1 MLPSRPLLSLILIC
15 LSACFVVA
23 SAWPQQDPPMT
34 HMDKKQLQKVA
45 DALVDEGKRLEK
57 QGDLDGAREKFLDAE
72 GYISTSDALDGL
84 KRVREEKDKKS
95 EAMLEQAQG
104 DCTVGKPADCATKL
118 EAALLLGPQKP
129 AALHND
135 LALSYQ
141 KGGDRSNAVSHLD
154 ALIVAT
160 RDEKERMG
168 FAELRTSLVTG
179 AKAPTIT
186 PDIRKRIQEFNAAFA
201 KSDNNPSSDSQQT
214 ASSASITLCDRIKD
228 LQPGPATNPAVLY
241 NAAKC
246 AEEDGDDAPAA
257 DLLGQYLKAAPDSL
271 DARDVQIHRDSL
283 LSLAALTGDTGV
295 QVRAHFA
302 AAARD
307 LDYRRYDRANL
318 EYQAAQQ
325 IAPSFALTYW
335 RMGIMA
341 EASANVTLARVYLQ
355 RFIQLETNTD
365 RKNDAA
371 MHLASLDQWHS
382 DYIQNVDEAHDLMA
396 DLLTHSMGLDSEGV
410 QRKTKLNKAQNKAS
424 SRTKM
429 MLAASE
435 TLSGAYVRRQLDQA
449 RADLEEA
456 TQLFPIAPEA
466 NEMLALLDLEEN
478 DWPSA
483 YRSFDAVASAG
494 MPVSFYA
501 QLYDSKD
508 NKNIRAT
515 KIEIGRETVRFVYL
529 DTYNPKKRISE
540 PPITPAGDDA
550 LGNLAVSET
559 NPPDPA
565 AQSTTISVSDLEGVQ
580 TAQNFVI
587 MKQHKEQTM
596 LAPVYMVAFTPVE
609 GKTAR
614 EFGNEYTRLF
624 VRYLGY
630 ENARLG
636 KEGMT
641 FGEKLK
647 LGYQIY
653 QTGMSIYDAVI
664 TGGLDSYG
672 AFQETRKL
680 VGKLRTDLAS
690 LQRKLADQR
699 RVLEGL
705 QFKAIPTEP
714 VVLVYRDHL

>member
-1 MLPSRPLLSLILIC
+1 MLPSRPLSSLILIS
-15 LSACFVVA
+15 LSACLVVA
-23 SAWPQQDPPMT
+23 TAWPQEDPPIT
-34 HMDKKQLQKVA
+34 HMDKKELQKVA
-45 DALVDEGKRLEK
+45 GALVDEGKTLEK
-57 QGDLDGAREKFLDAE
+57 QGDLDGARDKFLDAE
-72 GYISTSDALDGL
+72 GYVSTKDAIDGL
-84 KRVREEKDKKS
+84 NRIRDEKDKKS
-95 EAMLEQAQG
+95 EAMLEQAQT
-104 DCTVGKPADCATKL
+104 DCTVGKPTDCATKL

-129 AALHND
+129 AALHNN

-141 KGGDRSNAVSHLD
+141 KGGDRSNALSHLD

-160 RDEKERMG
+160 HDEKERMG

-179 AKAPTIT
+179 TKLSTIT
-186 PDIRKRIQEFNAAFA
+186 PDLHKRIEDFNEAFA
-201 KSDNNPSSDSQQT
+201 KTDNNPASDSQQT
-214 ASSASITLCDRIKD
+214 ASSPSVTLCDRIKE
-228 LQPGPATNPAVLY
+228 LQPGPSANPAVLY

-246 AEEDGDDAPAA
+246 AEEDGDAATSA
-257 DLLGQYLKAAPDSL
+257 DLLGQYLRAAPDAL

-283 LSLAALTGDTGV
+283 LALAALPGDTGAE
-295 QVRAHFA
+295 VRAHFA

-335 RMGIMA
+335 RMGLMA
-341 EASANVTLARVYLQ
+341 EASANVALARVFLQ

-371 MHLASLDQWHS
+371 MHLASLDQWHTS
-382 DYIQNVDEAHDLMA
+382 YVENVDEAHDLMA

-410 QRKTKLNKAQNKAS
+410 QRKSKLTKSQSKAS
-424 SRTKM
+424 AKTKM
-429 MLAASE
+429 LLSASE
-435 TLSGAYVRRQLDQA
+435 TLSGPFVRRQLEQA
-449 RADLEEA
+449 RADLQDA
-456 TQLFPIAPEA
+456 TELFPIAPEA
-466 NEMLALLDLEEN
+466 NEMLALLDLEDN

-515 KIEIGRETVRFVYL
+515 KIEIGRDTVRFVYL
-529 DTYNPKKRISE
+529 SSYNPKKRLSE
-540 PPITPAGDDA
+540 PPAVPAGDDA
-550 LGNLAVSET
+550 LANLAVSET
-559 NPPDPA
+559 NPPDMA
-565 AQSTTISVSDLEGVQ
+565 AESTTISIGDLESVQ
-580 TAQNFVI
+580 TSQNFVI
-587 MKQHKEQTM
+587 MKQRKEQTM
-596 LAPVYMVAFTPVE
+596 LAPVYMVAFTPTE

-653 QTGMSIYDAVI
+653 QTGMSIYDAVL
-664 TGGLDSYG
+664 TSGLDSYE
-672 AFQETRKL
+672 AFLETRKL
-680 VGKLRTDLAS
+680 VGKLRTDLSS

-714 VVLVYRDHL
+714 VVLAYRDHL